1 MFPVLFSLG
10 KFNVSSFGF
19 FLGLAF
25 LFGVFLVWRLARA
38 WDLDEEKILDLV
50 LMSFLGGLIGARLYF
65 GIENWQ
71 SFTANPL
78 NLLLVNK
85 YPGFSFWGAFLGGWL
100 SLYFFCKRKRM
111 DFWQLADLA
120 SVGFLG
126 SLIFANIGCFLGGC
140 SIGIES
146 SFLATP
152 MVGVIGKRFPVQL
165 LEATLFAIALKRI
178 WSQAIHFHF
187 RGKIVISTL
196 IYIGLIK
203 FFSESFKAN
212 HSGGFL
218 YSLILVI
225 LGIAIF
231 YRLSE
236 GKRTLFSDLSKLG
249 SFLIGLLTD
258 EKVRK
263 MLMQTL
269 GKNWYNQKVAL
280 YWQLKNFTKILRRL
294 RVRFS
299 HKDSKLY

>member
-1 MFPVLFSLG
+1 MFPVLFSVG

-38 WDLDEEKILDLV
+38 WDLDEEKILDLA

-65 GIENWQ
+65 GIENFQ
-71 SFTANPL
+71 SFAANPL

-100 SLYFFCKRKRM
+100 SLYFFSKRKRM
-111 DFWQLADLA
+111 DFWLIADLA

-126 SLIFANIGCFLGGC
+126 SLIFADIGCFFGGC
-140 SIGIES
+140 SIGVVS
-146 SFLATP
+146 SFLAVP
-152 MVGVIGKRFPVQL
+152 MVGVIGKRFPVQI
-165 LEATLFAIALKRI
+165 LEAILLAFALKKV

-187 RGKIVISTL
+187 RGKIVIMTL
-196 IYIGLIK
+196 IYLGLIK
-203 FFSESFKAN
+203 FFTESLKAN
-212 HSGGFL
+212 HSGGYIF
-218 YSLILVI
+218 SLILVI
-225 LGIAIF
+225 LGITIF

-236 GKRTLFSDLSKLG
+236 GKRTLFSDLSTLG
-249 SFLIGLLTD
+249 SFLVGLLTD
-258 EKVRK
+258 SKVRK

-269 GKNWYNQKVAL
+269 SKNWYNQKVAL
-280 YWQLKNFTKILRRL
+280 NWQLKNFTKILRRF

-299 HKDSKLY
+299 HKESKNY